1 MTEYHTAIIGAGS
14 GGITAAT
21 GLTGFGKEV
30 AIIEKHHIGGDCTN
44 VGCVPSKTLLYLAK
58 HMEDQGLSPAQ
69 ILQKVRQRRNE
80 LRDEE
85 THWLK
90 DVDKLSVYEAE
101 AKFTDAHTLSLSTGE
116 SIKAQNIIIA
126 SGSRAIRIP
135 VEGLPEDKYLTNEN
149 LFDLENLPEHL
160 AIVGGGV
167 IGVEMAF
174 AFSTLG
180 AKVTLID
187 LAPRILSVLEPEVSS
202 LISEV
207 LTEKGV
213 SIHTGTKGK
222 HYDDTD
228 ATFYLDHDGKEIA
241 LKQVDKVLVA
251 IGRTPNL
258 DLDLEKAGVEY
269 GKRGIETNSN
279 HRTNVPNIY
288 AIGDVDPASAFT
300 HSANAQGRRVV
311 QKIALPYV
319 PLGKEA
325 TYPSAT
331 FSSPEIGQVG
341 PTLAKLKEQY
351 PAELIFTVHY
361 DLKDT
366 DRAYTQY
373 LERGFVLI
381 HAMRLTGRVL
391 SATIVAP
398 NASEMIPLLTQ
409 AVNSRGR
416 LYGLANVVFPYPT
429 LSEAIKKASD
439 KFVFDTLPNVQRE
452 LKVYLNNRWRRSKAK
467 EG

>member
-1 MTEYHTAIIGAGS
+1 MTEYHTAVIGAGS
-14 GGITAAT
+14 GGITAAI
-21 GLTGFGKEV
+21 GLSGFGKEV
-30 AIIEKHHIGGDCTN
+30 ALIEKADVGGDCTN
-44 VGCVPSKTLLYLAK
+44 VGCVPSKTLIYLAK
-58 HMEDQGLSPAQ
+58 HMEEQGLTPAQ
-69 ILQKVRQRRNE
+69 VLEKVRTRRNE

-85 THWLK
+85 THWIK
-90 DVDKLSVYEAE
+90 DVDKVTLYEAE
-101 AKFTDAHTLSLSTGE
+101 AKFTDAHTLALSSGE

-149 LFDLENLPEHL
+149 LFDLEDMPEHL
-160 AIVGGGV
+160 AIVGAGV
-167 IGVEMAF
+167 IGTEMAF

-180 AKVTLID
+180 SKVTLID
-187 LAPRILSVLEPEVSS
+187 LAPRILSVLEPEVST
-202 LISEV
+202 LMSEV
-207 LTEKGV
+207 LAEKGV
-213 SIHTGTKGK
+213 TVHTGTKGK
-222 HYDDTD
+222 HYDPKDN
-228 ATFYLDHDGKEIA
+228 TFYLDHGGEEIA
-241 LKQVDKVLVA
+241 LKKVDKVLVA

-269 GKRGIETNSN
+269 GKRGITTSAG
-279 HRTNVPNIY
+279 HRTNIQNIY

-325 TYPSAT
+325 IYPSAT
-331 FSSPEIGQVG
+331 FSTPEIGQVG
-341 PTLAKLKEQY
+341 PTLAKLKETY
-351 PAELIFTVHY
+351 CADLIVSVRH

-373 LERGFVLI
+373 LERGFVMI

-409 AVNSRGR
+409 AVNKGGR
-416 LYGLANVVFPYPT
+416 LYGLASLVFPYPV

-439 KFVFDTLPNVQRE
+439 KFVFDTLPNLQRE
-452 LKVYLNNRWRRSKAK
+452 AKVYAAQRWRRPKVQ
-467 EG
+467 E